1 MTMISP
7 LVLGTVEGGKL
18 VADNP
23 DLLKKAFRCHEGKRV
38 EFQVKRWRKNR
49 TTNQNAYYWA
59 VIVPLI
65 AEAMG
70 EDDSETTHEV
80 LKYECNYEMRTIG
93 KGSERREI
101 RYPLSTAE
109 LDTAAFEA
117 YTERCRRF
125 ASGFF
130 SLYIPL
136 PNEVAS

>member
-1 MTMISP
+1 MAMISP
-7 LVLGTVEGGKL
+7 LVRGKVEGGKL
-18 VADNP
+18 VANDP
-23 DLLKKAFRCHEGKRV
+23 DLLKKAFRCHEGKEI
-38 EFQVKRWRKNR
+38 EFQVKRYRKSR

-70 EDDSETTHEV
+70 EDDAETTHEV

-101 RYPLSTAE
+101 RYPLSTAD
-109 LDTAAFEA
+109 LDTAAFEI
-117 YTERCRRF
+117 YCERCRRF
-125 ASGFF
+125 ASEFF

-136 PNEVAS
+136 PNEVAT